1 LELLA
6 QSRVESAYFVGARR
20 GKNASAP
27 FSSARRRA
35 ISRRSQLRSR
45 VMTDSP
51 AVPAQTHGRAGR
63 NLPAAIGIGVGLGA
77 YVVFSLIYLPPA
89 FVVLVSVALVLAS
102 VELHEALKKQ
112 GMTSAIVPIA
122 IGSVAISFG
131 SYFAGRQEP
140 VIFSTTSVLLASLA
154 LTVLASL
161 IWRMPKGVAGY
172 VRDIAASLL
181 IIAYVPL
188 LGSFAALMLAESQ
201 GTLRVVTFMLIVV
214 MSDTGGYVAGVLF
227 GKHPMAPKISPKKS
241 WEGFAGSLLFATV
254 AGVCMAIFVLH
265 VPFWVG
271 LILSVG
277 LVAVGSCGDLIE
289 SMIKRDLGIKDMSSF
304 LPGHG
309 GVMDRLDSLLV
320 AAPVGWLIMYVL
332 VPGG

>member
-1 LELLA
+1 MAE
-6 QSRVESAYFVGARR
+6 
-20 GKNASAP
+20 
-27 FSSARRRA
+27 
-35 ISRRSQLRSR
+35 
-45 VMTDSP
+45 SP
-51 AVPAQTHGRAGR
+51 AAPAETHGRAGR

-77 YVVFSLIYLPPA
+77 YVVLSLIYLKPA
-89 FVVLVSVALVLAS
+89 FVVLVAVALVLAA
-102 VELHEALKKQ
+102 VELHEALKRQ

-122 IGSVAISFG
+122 IGSVAIAFG
-131 SYFAGRQEP
+131 SYFAGRPGP

-161 IWRMPKGVAGY
+161 IWRMPKGAAGF
-172 VRDIAASLL
+172 VRDSAASLM

-188 LGSFAALMLAESQ
+188 LGSFAALMLAEAR
-201 GTLRVVTFMLIVV
+201 GAARVVTFLLIVV

-241 WEGFAGSLLFATV
+241 WEGLAGSVLFGAA
-254 AGVCMAIFVLH
+254 AGVCMALFVLH
-265 VPFWVG
+265 VPFWAG
-271 LILSVG
+271 IILGVS
-277 LVAVGSCGDLIE
+277 LVAVGTCGDLIE

-320 AAPVGWLIMYVL
+320 AAPVAWLIMYL
-332 VPGG
+332 FVPGG

>member
-1 LELLA
+1 
-6 QSRVESAYFVGARR
+6 
-20 GKNASAP
+20 
-27 FSSARRRA
+27 
-35 ISRRSQLRSR
+35 
-45 VMTDSP
+45 MTESP
-51 AVPAQTHGRAGR
+51 AVPAETHGRAGR
-63 NLPAAIGIGVGLGA
+63 NLPAAIAIGVGLGA
-77 YVVFSLIYLPPA
+77 YVVLSLLYLKPA
-89 FVVLVSVALVLAS
+89 FVVLVAVALVLAS

-122 IGSVAISFG
+122 VGSVAISFG
-131 SYFAGRQEP
+131 SFFAGRQEP
-140 VIFSTTSVLLASLA
+140 VVFSTTSVLLASLA

-161 IWRMPKGVAGY
+161 IWRMPKGVAGF
-172 VRDIAASLL
+172 VRDAAASLL

-188 LGSFAALMLAESQ
+188 LGSFAALMLAEGQ
-201 GTLRVVTFMLIVV
+201 GVARVVTFLLIVV
-214 MSDTGGYVAGVLF
+214 MSDTGGYIAGVLF

-241 WEGFAGSLLFATV
+241 WEGVAGSLILGTA
-254 AGVCMAIFVLH
+254 AGICMAIFALD

-271 LILSVG
+271 IILGVS
-277 LVAVGSCGDLIE
+277 LVAVGTCGDLIE

-320 AAPVGWLIMYVL
+320 AAPVAWLIMYVF

>member
-1 LELLA
+1 VSTE
-6 QSRVESAYFVGARR
+6 
-20 GKNASAP
+20 P
-27 FSSARRRA
+27 P
-35 ISRRSQLRSR
+35 
-45 VMTDSP
+45 P
-51 AVPAQTHGRAGR
+51 APAQTHGRAGR

-77 YVVFSLIYLPPA
+77 YVVLSLIYLKPA
-89 FVVLVSVALVLAS
+89 FVVLVTVALVLAA
-102 VELHEALKKQ
+102 VELHEALQKQ
-112 GMTSAIVPIA
+112 GMTSAIIPIG

-188 LGSFAALMLAESQ
+188 LGCFAPLMLAE
-201 GTLRVVTFMLIVV
+201 GNGGARIFTFLLVVV

-227 GKHPMAPKISPKKS
+227 GRHPMAPKISPKKS
-241 WEGFAGSLLFATV
+241 WEGVAGSLIFATT
-254 AGVCMAIFVLH
+254 AGICMAIFVLN

-271 LILSVG
+271 IILSVG
-277 LVAVGSCGDLIE
+277 LVAVGTCGDLIE

-320 AAPVGWLIMYVL
+320 AAPIAWLIMYLL

>member
-1 LELLA
+1 MA
-6 QSRVESAYFVGARR
+6 
-20 GKNASAP
+20 
-27 FSSARRRA
+27 
-35 ISRRSQLRSR
+35 
-45 VMTDSP
+45 DSP
-51 AVPAQTHGRAGR
+51 AAPAQTHGRAGR
-63 NLPAAIGIGVGLGA
+63 NLPAAIGIGVVLGA
-77 YVVFSLIYLPPA
+77 YVVLSLVYLKPA
-89 FVVLVSVALVLAS
+89 FVVLVAVALVLAA

-112 GMTSAIVPIA
+112 GMTSAIIPIA
-122 IGSVAISFG
+122 VGSVAISFG
-131 SYFAGRQEP
+131 SFFAGGQEP

-188 LGSFAALMLAESQ
+188 LGSFAALMLAEGQ
-201 GTLRVVTFMLIVV
+201 GAARVVTFMLIVV
-214 MSDTGGYVAGVLF
+214 MSDTGGYAAGVLF

-241 WEGFAGSLLFATV
+241 WEGLAGSLIFALV

-271 LILSVG
+271 IILSG
-277 LVAVGSCGDLIE
+277 CLVAIGSCGDLIE

-320 AAPVGWLIMYVL
+320 AAPVAWLIMYLL

>member
-1 LELLA
+1 MLTE
-6 QSRVESAYFVGARR
+6 
-20 GKNASAP
+20 P
-27 FSSARRRA
+27 
-35 ISRRSQLRSR
+35 
-45 VMTDSP
+45 P

-77 YVVFSLIYLPPA
+77 YVVLSLIFLPPA
-89 FVVLVSVALVLAS
+89 FVVLVSIALVLAS

-131 SYFAGRQEP
+131 SFFAGRQEP

-154 LTVLASL
+154 LTVLASM

-181 IIAYVPL
+181 IIGYVPL
-188 LGSFAALMLAESQ
+188 LGSFAALMLAEGQ
-201 GTLRVVTFMLIVV
+201 GPLRVVTFMLIVV

-241 WEGFAGSLLFATV
+241 WEGVAGSLVFATI
-254 AGVCMAIFVLH
+254 AGVCMAIFVLN

-271 LILSVG
+271 LILGVG

-320 AAPVGWLIMYVL
+320 AAPVAWLIMYLL
-332 VPGG
+332 VPSG

>member
-1 LELLA
+1 MLTE
-6 QSRVESAYFVGARR
+6 
-20 GKNASAP
+20 P
-27 FSSARRRA
+27 
-35 ISRRSQLRSR
+35 
-45 VMTDSP
+45 P

-63 NLPAAIGIGVGLGA
+63 NLPAAIGIGIGLGA
-77 YVVFSLIYLPPA
+77 YVVLSLIYLPPA
-89 FVVLVSVALVLAS
+89 FVVLVAVALILAS
-102 VELHEALKKQ
+102 VELHEALKKH

-172 VRDIAASLL
+172 VRDVAASLL

-188 LGSFAALMLAESQ
+188 LGSFAALMLAEGQ
-201 GTLRVVTFMLIVV
+201 GPLRVVTFLLIVV

-241 WEGFAGSLLFATV
+241 WEGVAGSLLFATV
-254 AGVCMAIFVLH
+254 AGICMTILVLH

-271 LILSVG
+271 IILSVG

-320 AAPVGWLIMYVL
+320 AAPVAWLTMYLL